1 MYTWGMRA
9 NSVGKKSVEVSNAYL
24 AGLID
29 GDGSIMAI
37 IEKHPAKKFGWRV
50 RIVLKV
56 TQKHEA
62 DLLFLVAMT
71 NCGAVSKNG
80 ETYDWKT
87 RDQNMVKEVLLNIQP
102 YSRIKHNQVTIALQ
116 ILNSDIT
123 SLEDLQAVATLADAL
138 SRFNVRSNNRRKNY
152 VTKIQTLLSSND

>member
-1 MYTWGMRA
+1 MRA
-9 NSVGKKSVEVSNAYL
+9 NSVGKKSVEVNNAYL

-37 IEKHPAKKFGWRV
+37 IEKHQAKKFGWRV

-62 DLLFLVAMT
+62 DLLFLVPLT
-71 NCGAVSKNG
+71 KSGAISKNG

-87 RDQNMVKEVLLNIQP
+87 RDQDMIKEILLNIKP
-102 YSRIKHNQVTIALQ
+102 YSRIKQNQVKIALQ
-116 ILNSDIT
+116 ILDSVIT
-123 SLEDLQAVATLADAL
+123 SEKDLLAVATLADAL

-152 VTKIQTLLSSND
+152 VTKIETLISSND

>member
-1 MYTWGMRA
+1 MRA
-9 NSVGKKSVEVSNAYL
+9 NSVGKKSVEVNNAYL

-37 IEKHPAKKFGWRV
+37 IEKHSAKKFGWRV

-56 TQKHEA
+56 TQKYEA
-62 DLLFLVAMT
+62 DLLFLIPLT
-71 NCGAVSKNG
+71 GGGAVSKNG

-87 RDQNMVKEVLLNIQP
+87 RDQNLIMQILLNIQP
-102 YSRIKHNQVTIALQ
+102 YSRIKHNQVIIALQ
-116 ILNSDIT
+116 ILNTDVT
-123 SLEDLQAVATLADAL
+123 SEQDLKAVATLADAL

-152 VTKIQTLLSSND
+152 ATKIQTLLSSND

>member
-1 MYTWGMRA
+1 MRA
-9 NSVGKKSVEVSNAYL
+9 NSVGKKSVEVNNAYL

-56 TQKHEA
+56 TQKYEA
-62 DLLFLVAMT
+62 DLLFLIPLT
-71 NCGAVSKNG
+71 GCGAVTKNG

-87 RDQNMVKEVLLNIQP
+87 RDQDLIKEVLLNIQL

-116 ILNSDIT
+116 ILNTDIT
-123 SLEDLQAVATLADAL
+123 SEQDLLAVATLADAL

-152 VTKIQTLLSSND
+152 ATKIQTLLSSND